1 MQGFSPKLPL
11 IYDHTNDGVYA
22 LNKTLLETVR
32 QNLKML
38 LLTVPGE
45 RIMDSNFGVGLRKYL
60 FEQDN
65 DLIREQLQK
74 RIVTQVSLYLNFITI
89 EEINISPPNSNDEN
103 VMFLNIRYKVPSLQ
117 VNDELNISL

>member
-11 IYDHTNDGVYA
+11 VYDNTNDGVYA

-45 RIMDSNFGVGLRKYL
+45 RIMDSNFGIGLRKYL
-60 FEQDN
+60 FEQDS